1 MLIDANVILRFLIG
15 DNPEMMITA
24 RQVIESGEAYTLPS
38 VLAEVIYVLN
48 GHYEVERP
56 VIRDTLKHLLDRV
69 GIEYPDVVKSAL
81 DYYADRNVD
90 FVDALLISRAKLL
103 GEEVLSFDKR
113 LNRLMSE

>member
-48 GHYEVERP
+48 GHYEVERT